1 MHSKK
6 LQADLMLLLVATI
19 WGFAFVAQ
27 RLGMESLGPFGFNAL
42 RFMLGACSLIP
53 LLLFLKAPES
63 HCNKE
68 LLKSGL
74 IAGSVLFAGASFQQ
88 AGLVYTTAGNAGFI
102 TGLYIILV
110 PVLGLLIGQVTNINT
125 WIGGLFAVGGLYL
138 LSFQDL
144 SAINFGDI
152 LELLGAACWAAHVLI
167 IAKLA
172 PKLDNLRLAISQ
184 FVVCA
189 LLSGVVALF
198 IETDSFTV
206 ENAISSWAPI
216 AYAGLISVGIAY
228 TLQIFAQ
235 KHAPPAH
242 AAIIMSLEA
251 VAAAFGG
258 WLMLNEQF
266 STAGLVG
273 CCLMLVGM
281 LISQLPALIKRE
293 KYRVETE

>member
-1 MHSKK
+1 MQSKK

-53 LLLFLKAPES
+53 LLLFFKAPES
-63 HCNKE
+63 HCNKA

-74 IAGSVLFAGASFQQ
+74 IAGGVLFAGASFQQ

-110 PVLGLLIGQVTNINT
+110 PLLGLFIGQTTNINT

-184 FVVCA
+184 FVICA
-189 LLSGVVALF
+189 LLSGIVALF
-198 IETDSFTV
+198 IEADSFTV
-206 ENAISSWAPI
+206 ENAVSSWAPI

-266 STAGLVG
+266 STAGIIG
-273 CCLMLVGM
+273 CSLMLVGM
-281 LISQLPALIKRE
+281 LVSQLPALVKRE
-293 KYRVETE
+293 KRRVETE

>member
-1 MHSKK
+1 MYMQSKK
-6 LQADLMLLLVATI
+6 VQADLILLLVAAI

-27 RLGMESLGPFGFNAL
+27 RLGMESLGPFGFNAF
-42 RFMLGACSLIP
+42 RFSLGALSLLP
-53 LLLFLKAPES
+53 LLLFFKPGKD
-63 HCNKE
+63 HCSRT
-68 LLKSGL
+68 LVFSGC
-74 IAGSVLFAGASFQQ
+74 IAGLALFAGASFQQ

-110 PVLGLLIGQVTNINT
+110 PLLGLFIGQQTNMNT
-125 WIGGLFAVGGLYL
+125 WLGGLLAVFGLYL

-144 SAINFGDI
+144 STINFGDI

-172 PKLDNLRLAISQ
+172 PKVDNLRLAIVQ
-184 FVVCA
+184 FMVCA
-189 LLSGVVALF
+189 LLSALVAF
-198 IETDSFTV
+198 GIETEQFTIT
-206 ENAISSWAPI
+206 NALSSWAPI

-228 TLQIFAQ
+228 TLQIVAQ

-258 WLMLNEQF
+258 WLLLSESF
-266 STAGLVG
+266 STAGMLG
-273 CCLMLVGM
+273 CGLMLFGM
-281 LISQLPALIKRE
+281 LISQLPAFRRME
-293 KYRVETE
+293 KIYV

>member
-1 MHSKK
+1 
-6 LQADLMLLLVATI
+6 MLLLVAII

-42 RFMLGACSLIP
+42 RFMLGACSLLP
-53 LLLFLKAPES
+53 LLLFFKAPSS
-63 HCNKE
+63 HCNKR

-74 IAGSVLFAGASFQQ
+74 LAGGVLFAGASLQQ

-110 PVLGLLIGQVTNINT
+110 PVLGLLIGQTTIVNT
-125 WIGGLFAVGGLYL
+125 WIGGLLAVAGLYL

-144 SAINFGDI
+144 STINFGDI
-152 LELLGAACWAAHVLI
+152 LELLGAICWAAHVLL

-172 PKLDNLRLAISQ
+172 PKVDNLRLAISQ

-189 LLSGVVALF
+189 ILSGLVALF
-198 IETDSFTV
+198 IEADSFTV
-206 ENAISSWAPI
+206 DNALLSWAPI

-228 TLQIFAQ
+228 TLQIVAQ

-258 WLMLNEQF
+258 WLMLDEQF
-266 STAGLVG
+266 STAGIAG
-273 CCLMLVGM
+273 CSFMLLGM
-281 LISQLPALIKRE
+281 LISQLPALRKRE
-293 KYRVETE
+293 KINAKID

>member
-1 MHSKK
+1 MQSKK
-6 LQADLMLLLVATI
+6 LQSDLILLLVATI

-42 RFMLGACSLIP
+42 RFILGACSLLP
-53 LLLFLKAPES
+53 LLLFFRAPDS
-63 HCNKE
+63 HCNKK
-68 LLKSGL
+68 LLKGGL
-74 IAGSVLFAGASFQQ
+74 LAGFALFAGASLQQ

-110 PVLGLLIGQVTNINT
+110 PLFGILIGQATRINT
-125 WIGGLFAVGGLYL
+125 WIGGLLAATGLYL

-144 SAINFGDI
+144 SKINFGDL

-172 PKLDNLRLAISQ
+172 PKVDNLRLAISQ
-184 FVVCA
+184 FLVCG
-189 LLSGVVALF
+189 LLSTLVALS
-198 IETDSFTV
+198 IEADSFTV
-206 ENAISSWAPI
+206 RNAIDSWAPI

-228 TLQIFAQ
+228 TLQIVAQ

-266 STAGLVG
+266 TPTGLVG
-273 CCLMLVGM
+273 CSLMLVGM
-281 LISQLPALIKRE
+281 IISQLPTLLKR
-293 KYRVETE
+293 KG